1 LNKKD
6 KNLESRKRIEKEL
19 NLKESEEKYRTI
31 FENTG
36 TATVIIE
43 KDTTISLANEK
54 FEELS
59 GYSKE
64 EIEWKKKWTEFVIK
78 EDLEMMKKYHYSR
91 RKTSDIAPKSY
102 EFHFINKRGDI
113 RNILITIDMI
123 PRTKKSVASLLD
135 ITERKKAEENI
146 KEYARKMEVLN
157 RIIITVN
164 KIKDLSLLLENVLNL
179 TLELMNFEGG
189 GIYLVDESTRIAE
202 LACFKGLP
210 SDFIKD
216 VKRVKIDEG
225 AYNIVFNEGQPLIT
239 DDYSKIHPRRS
250 KKWGIL
256 SLASIP
262 FFVKNKVYGAINIA
276 SKNHHFFSNEE
287 KNIFQ
292 TIAQET
298 GAIIEKMQT
307 EEALQENQANLQT
320 LFDSMQEL
328 IFVMNFDGRFLSV
341 NPSVLKTLNYSEEE
355 MLKMNI
361 LKIYSPAQHDRALRI
376 FRDLVEGK
384 INSCNIPLITKE
396 EKIIPVE
403 TIFTKGRWDDQDVL
417 FGISRD
423 ITERLLAERKIK
435 ESEEKYR
442 NILENIQEGYFELDL
457 KGTYTFVNKY
467 HSNYYGVP
475 KDEMIGKYYA
485 DFVDQKHKE
494 MLFKI
499 FNQVYREEVPSATF
513 EVEATRYDG
522 VKRVYEGT
530 CNIKLDSN
538 GKKIG
543 FYSLTR
549 DITERKNWEQ
559 KLRESEEKY
568 RHLFESSP
576 YSIGL
581 LDLKGNFIDCNTAT
595 NHFLS
600 MRTKDDLIGRNFRE
614 IFSLNERNKPLIP
627 LFEKQFKQALRGEA
641 TESFEFPLYRSIG
654 GMIWINLHGS
664 LIKIEDQSLI
674 QYIIQDI
681 TERKKAEQ
689 KLKESE
695 ENYREAYNRVN
706 FYKDLFTHDMNN
718 ILQNILSSIE
728 IATHYLGE
736 EIILPEVRRMF
747 NNTKQQV
754 RRGATLISNIQK
766 LSDLDKAQIL
776 TQHIEVCKV
785 LKESV
790 EILKKNFPKRKINV
804 EIETEKKK
812 LFAKA
817 NDLLIDVFENILIN
831 AVKYNERSIVEILI
845 KFSKIKKEGSKCL
858 KMEFIDN
865 GYGISNDQKEII
877 FERAHRADKST
888 SGMGLGLS
896 LVKKIISL
904 YNGEIWVE
912 DKIQGDYSK
921 GSNFIIIIP
930 EV

>member
-1 LNKKD
+1 MNNED
-6 KNLESRKRIEKEL
+6 KNLESRKRIEKEI

-78 EDLEMMKKYHYSR
+78 EELEMMKKYHYSR

-113 RNILITIDMI
+113 RDILLNIDMI

-146 KEYARKMEVLN
+146 KEYARKMEILN
-157 RIIITVN
+157 RIIIAVN
-164 KIKDLSLLLENVLNL
+164 KIKDLSLLLENVLNS

-225 AYNIVFNEGQPLIT
+225 AYNIVFNEGQPLFAE
-239 DDYSKIHPRRS
+239 DYSKLNPRRS

-262 FFVKNKVYGAINIA
+262 FFVKNKVYGTINIA
-276 SKNHHFFSNEE
+276 FKNRHFFSNEE

-307 EEALQENQANLQT
+307 EEALQESQANLQT

-328 IFVMNFDGRFLSV
+328 IFVLNFDGRFLNI

-361 LKIYSPAQHDRALRI
+361 LKIYPPAQNDRALRI

-384 INSCNIPLITKE
+384 INSCNIPFITKE

-403 TIFTKGRWDDQDVL
+403 TIFTKGHWDDQDVL

-423 ITERLLAERKIK
+423 ITERVLAERKIK

-442 NILENIQEGYFELDL
+442 GILEDIKEGYYEVDL
-457 KGTYTFVNKY
+457 KGNLKFFNDRLAEYLGYTKAELLGK
-467 HSNYYGVP
+467 NYGTLIHTENIKDIFKKFNMVY
-475 KDEMIGKYYA
+475 KDEIPRA
-485 DFVDQKHKE
+485 TIE
-494 MLFKI
+494 FKTNRKDGQQRFI
-499 FNQVYREEVPSATF
+499 ESSVYL
-513 EVEATRYDG
+513 
-522 VKRVYEGT
+522 KR
-530 CNIKLDSN
+530 DSE

-543 FYSLTR
+543 FYGLIR

-581 LDLKGNFIDCNTAT
+581 LDLKGNLIDCNTAT

-600 MRTKDDLIGRNFRE
+600 THTKDYLVGRNFRE
-614 IFSLNERNKPLIP
+614 IFSFNERNKPLVS
-627 LFEKQFKQALRGEA
+627 LFEKQFNEALRGEV
-641 TESFEFPLYRSIG
+641 TESFEFPLSRSIG
-654 GMIWINLHGS
+654 GIIWTNLHGS

-674 QYIIQDI
+674 QFIIQDI

-736 EIILPEVRRMF
+736 EIILPEVRSMF
-747 NNTKQQV
+747 NTTKQQV

-776 TQHIEVCKV
+776 TQPIEVCKV
-785 LKESV
+785 LKELV
-790 EILKKNFPKRKINV
+790 EILKKNFPKRKINI

-831 AVKYNERSIVEILI
+831 AVKYNERPIVEILI
-845 KFSKIKKEGSKCL
+845 KFSKIKKEGSKFL

-865 GYGISNDQKEII
+865 GYGISDDQKEII
-877 FERAHRADKST
+877 FERAYRADKST

-896 LVKKIISL
+896 LVKKIVSL
-904 YNGEIWVE
+904 CNGEIWVE
-912 DKIQGDYSK
+912 NKVQGDYSK